1 MSKQQELDRIENQI
15 KTLQNRKKLLEQ
27 KNKVK
32 QRKMLTKQK
41 ILVGG
46 YLLNNLDRYI
56 PPYQQASFFDDL
68 EKTISKSRKADIDA
82 IADLKNNLKG

>member
-1 MSKQQELDRIENQI
+1 MSKQQELEKIENQI
-15 KTLQNRKKLLEQ
+15 KTLQNKKKLIEQ

-46 YLLNNLDRYI
+46 YILNNLNRYI
-56 PPYQQASFFDDL
+56 PPYQQESFLEDL
-68 EKTISKSRKADIDA
+68 EKTIPKSRKADLYA
-82 IADLKNNLKG
+82 INDLKNNLKG